1 VSSPVHLTVLI
12 LHCLL
17 FFALMQ
23 EKLEFVEGKVD
34 WKGRQALKNKH
45 GGLWASL
52 LILGMYPIFILK
64 IIWILE
70 NNINY
75 ILKPYLII

>member
-1 VSSPVHLTVLI
+1 MSSPVHLTVLI

-45 GGLWASL
+45 GGLWTSL
-52 LILGMYPIFILK
+52 LILGMYPI
-64 IIWILE
+64 WMLE
-70 NNINY
+70 NINY
-75 ILKPYLII
+75 IQKLKLLN